1 MSDEKK
7 LILRMLQEGKI
18 TEDEAITLL
27 DSIKDK
33 KKATRTNTDFD
44 SLINKISETATK
56 IGKKSQEMVSN
67 FDFEDFT
74 NTIFS
79 SSTDLKN
86 KAERLASENII
97 GLDEPSLYVENQS
110 GKIKIFSWDNEE
122 IQVTADVSYDDRFI
136 ADTYDFISIRR
147 EDDKV
152 YIEPNYDSVSG
163 RYFSINLN
171 IALPEKHFKEISLK
185 STNANLEIENVKADS
200 LLVKTINAKI
210 SGKNIEAKEGEV
222 SSTNARIS
230 LEKLSGDKLEIKTTN
245 GKIDVKDIDYLDL
258 EMKTTNGSLV
268 VANLGA
274 RTESIYAKTSNGNIS
289 IALKNIFKPI
299 KAKMKN
305 NFKGLEASY
314 FADSIFTNFVTEDK
328 VMVAYTDGYDEN
340 ADRLDI
346 EAITTMG
353 NINIK

>member
-7 LILRMLQEGKI
+7 LILKMLQEGKI

-44 SLINKISETATK
+44 SLINKISETASK

-74 NTIFS
+74 NMFTV
-79 SSTDLKN
+79 TDQKN

-97 GLDEPSLYVENQS
+97 GLENPSLYVENQS
-110 GKIKIFSWDNEE
+110 GKIKISSWDNEE

-163 RYFSINLN
+163 RYFSINLS

-185 STNANLEIENVKADS
+185 STNANLEIEDVKADS

-230 LEKLSGDKLEIKTTN
+230 LENLSGDKLQIKTTN
-245 GKIDVKDIDYLDL
+245 GKIDIKDIDYLDL

-328 VMVAYTDGYDEN
+328 VMIAYTDGYDEN

-346 EAITTMG
+346 EATTTMG

>member
-7 LILRMLQEGKI
+7 LILRMLKEGKI

-33 KKATRTNTDFD
+33 KKTTRTNTDFD
-44 SLINKISETATK
+44 SLINKISETASK

-74 NTIFS
+74 NIF
-79 SSTDLKN
+79 TPADQKN

-97 GLDEPSLYVENQS
+97 GLEDPSLYVENQS
-110 GKIKIFSWDNEE
+110 GKIKIYSWDNEE

-163 RYFSINLN
+163 RYFSIDLN

-185 STNANLEIENVKADS
+185 STNANLEIENLKADS

-245 GKIDVKDIDYLDL
+245 GKIDIKDIDYLDI

-274 RTESIYAKTSNGNIS
+274 RTESIYAKTFNGNIS

-340 ADRLDI
+340 SDRLDI

>member
-7 LILRMLQEGKI
+7 LILKMLQEGKI

-44 SLINKISETATK
+44 SLINKISETASK

-74 NTIFS
+74 NMFTV
-79 SSTDLKN
+79 TDQKN
-86 KAERLASENII
+86 KVERLASENII
-97 GLDEPSLYVENQS
+97 GLENPSLYVENQS
-110 GKIKIFSWDNEE
+110 GKIKISSWDNEE

-163 RYFSINLN
+163 RYFSINLS

-185 STNANLEIENVKADS
+185 STNANLEIEDVKTDS

-230 LEKLSGDKLEIKTTN
+230 LENLSGDKLQIKTTN
-245 GKIDVKDIDYLDL
+245 GKIDIKDIDYLDL

-346 EAITTMG
+346 EATTTMG

>member
-7 LILRMLQEGKI
+7 LILKMLQEGKI

-44 SLINKISETATK
+44 SLINKISETASK

-74 NTIFS
+74 NMFTV
-79 SSTDLKN
+79 TDQKN

-97 GLDEPSLYVENQS
+97 GLENPSLYVENQS
-110 GKIKIFSWDNEE
+110 GKIKIYSWDNEE

-163 RYFSINLN
+163 RYFSINLS

-185 STNANLEIENVKADS
+185 STNANLEIEDVKADS

-230 LEKLSGDKLEIKTTN
+230 LENLSGDKLQIKTTN
-245 GKIDVKDIDYLDL
+245 GKIDIKDIDYLDL

-346 EAITTMG
+346 EATTTMG

>member
-7 LILRMLQEGKI
+7 LILKMLQEGKI

-44 SLINKISETATK
+44 SLINKISETASK

-74 NTIFS
+74 NMFTV
-79 SSTDLKN
+79 TDQKN

-97 GLDEPSLYVENQS
+97 GLEEPSLYVENQS
-110 GKIKIFSWDNEE
+110 GKIKIYSWDNEE

-163 RYFSINLN
+163 RYFSINLS

-185 STNANLEIENVKADS
+185 STNANLEIEDVKADS

-230 LEKLSGDKLEIKTTN
+230 LENLSGDKLQIKTTN
-245 GKIDVKDIDYLDL
+245 GKIDIKDIDYLDL

-346 EAITTMG
+346 EATTTMG

>member
-33 KKATRTNTDFD
+33 KKATRSNTDFD
-44 SLINKISETATK
+44 SLINKISQTASK

-74 NTIFS
+74 NMFTI
-79 SSTDLKN
+79 TDQKN

-97 GLDEPSLYVENQS
+97 GLDKPSLYVENQS
-110 GKIKIFSWDNEE
+110 GKIKIYSWDNEE
-122 IQVTADVSYDDRFI
+122 IQATADVSYDDRFI

-152 YIEPNYDSVSG
+152 YIESNYDSVSG

-185 STNANLEIENVKADS
+185 STNANLEIEDVKTDS

-210 SGKNIEAKEGEV
+210 SGKNIEAKVGEV

-230 LEKLSGDKLEIKTTN
+230 LENLSGDKLQIKTTN
-245 GKIDVKDIDYLDL
+245 GKIDIKDIDYLDL

-340 ADRLDI
+340 SDRLDI